1 MLSPLY
7 CAVIV
12 CAPVDNVLVVNA
24 IAPLVGNDTGVPS
37 GLLPSR
43 NVTEP
48 VRAGAPAGRNPVPP
62 NAAVNVTACP
72 AADGFVE
79 EVNPSEVEILP
90 AGWPIANGEN
100 DVVSPQIVGGVTGAE
115 VIFTVP
121 PLPKWNNCEVLVT
134 LGEVIQIVTSPPNTA
149 VV

>member
-1 MLSPLY
+1 M
-7 CAVIV
+7 V
-12 CAPVDNVLVVNA
+12 CTPTDNVLVVRV
-24 IAPLVGNDTGVPS
+24 IALLVGNDTGAPR

-48 VRAGAPAGRNPVPP
+48 VGAGAPAGGNPVPP

-72 AADGFVE
+72 AADGFADE
-79 EVNPSEVEILP
+79 ERPSEVEILP

-100 DVVSPQIVGGVTGAE
+100 DVVKPQIVLPLTVEGM
-115 VIFTVP
+115 FTVP
-121 PLPKWNNCEVLVT
+121 PLPKWNNCDAFVT
-134 LGEVIQIVTSPPNTA
+134 LGDVMQIVTFPVNTA